1 MGSSVVVKADPISG
15 RPAGVLQRLEAIP
28 VRALRFQ
35 GSNHALDHAVLL
47 GAVGRDEFLA
57 QAIASNQGRVASA
70 GEHKAVVGSQKE
82 RLWHLAQRPE
92 SRNQRVLERRLRGL
106 RSTAARQMPAQQL
119 PTAAV
124 DDQRQR
130 RAAITSSP
138 NPAKIRRLAFV
149 RPLRHRQ
156 KRP

>member
-1 MGSSVVVKADPISG
+1 
-15 RPAGVLQRLEAIP
+15 
-28 VRALRFQ
+28 
-35 GSNHALDHAVLL
+35 
-47 GAVGRDEFLA
+47 
-57 QAIASNQGRVASA
+57 
-70 GEHKAVVGSQKE
+70 
-82 RLWHLAQRPE
+82 
-92 SRNQRVLERRLRGL
+92 VLERRLRGL